1 MTIEELIEKLKK
13 YPRRDYV
20 KFYVPSKKSFYYPA
34 GYPTI
39 SRGQYRGEYIDLWD
53 SIPVPQS
60 IITYDELIEYSCL
73 CNPKDQIV
81 MFLDNDHSI
90 FYVPLC

>member
-13 YPRRDYV
+13 YPRCDYV

-39 SRGQYRGEYIDLWD
+39 RQGQYRGQYIDLWD
-53 SIPVPQS
+53 IIP

-81 MFLDNDHSI
+81 MFLDSDHGI
-90 FYVPLC
+90 CYVPLC